1 MTPQRRQAL
10 LRKRRLEQGNELAH
24 EQGRRRLLEGEHYH
38 VLTGCSSVRLVDRAQ
53 WFSDLHRLITEEMKL
68 MEFVLFGFLVPPSLV
83 FLREPLPK

>member
-1 MTPQRRQAL
+1 MLGQNN

-38 VLTGCSSVRLVDRAQ
+38 VLTGCANVRLVDRGQ

-68 MEFVLFGFLVPPSLV
+68 MEFLLFGFLVPPAAPARITNES
-83 FLREPLPK
+83 